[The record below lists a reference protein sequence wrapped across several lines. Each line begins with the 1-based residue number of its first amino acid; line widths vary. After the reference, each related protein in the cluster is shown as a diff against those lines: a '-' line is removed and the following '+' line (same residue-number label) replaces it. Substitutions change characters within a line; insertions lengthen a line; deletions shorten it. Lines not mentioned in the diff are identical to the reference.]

1 MTAHPTA
8 HLTPL
13 TAPEV
18 ENLVVDGTAPYP
30 WPWDGRLDP
39 SRLALVAVGCQRWW
53 AERTSGAER
62 ALAALGRTAS
72 AVRHAGGLVVVVRH
86 GRPTGGARRRSLL
99 PRCGEVGWE
108 FATSG
113 VPGDAVIE
121 AMGID
126 AFFGGSLDAH
136 LRSLGRDTLVLGGL
150 GLETAVY
157 STMTGA
163 NDRGYECLALI
174 DACAPHDAAVAE
186 RALSSITMS
195 GGIFGAVGTSAALR
209 AALAVPGAGTEE
221 RSGT

>member
-1 MTAHPTA
+1 VTA
-8 HLTPL
+8 HLN
-13 TAPEV
+13 APDV
-18 ENLVVDGTAPYP
+18 EDLVVDGTAPYP
-30 WPWDGRLDP
+30 WPWDGRLEP

-53 AERTSGAER
+53 IDRTSDPEC

-72 AVRHAGGLVVVVRH
+72 AVRDAGGLVVAVRH

-99 PRCGEVGWE
+99 PRRGEVGWE
-108 FATSG
+108 LVTRG
-113 VPGDAVIE
+113 LRGDIVVD
-121 AMGID
+121 AMGVD

-157 STMTGA
+157 STMTAA

-174 DACAPHDAAVAE
+174 DACAPHDPAVAE

-195 GGIFGAVGTSAALR
+195 GGIFGAVGMSAALC
-209 AALAVPGAGTEE
+209 AALAVPAAPTGKE
-221 RSGT
+221 REHDLRTG

>member
-1 MTAHPTA
+1 VTAHPTA
-8 HLTPL
+8 HLA
-13 TAPEV
+13 APDV
-18 ENLVVDGTAPYP
+18 GNLVVEGTAPYS
-30 WPWDGRLDP
+30 WPWDGRLDA

-53 AERTSGAER
+53 AERTSGVER
-62 ALAALGRTAS
+62 ALAALGRAAS
-72 AVRHAGGLVVVVRH
+72 AVRHAGGLVVAVRH
-86 GRPTGGARRRSLL
+86 GRPTGGTRRRSPL

-108 FATSG
+108 FAASG
-113 VPGDAVIE
+113 VRGDVVVE
-121 AMGID
+121 AMGVD
-126 AFFGGSLDAH
+126 AFFGGSLDVH

-174 DACAPHDAAVAE
+174 DACAPHDPAVAE

-195 GGIFGAVGTSAALR
+195 GGIFGAVGTSAALC
-209 AALAVPGAGTEE
+209 AALAVPGAGAEE